1 MGRDFSIE
9 GCDLCSKGPSA
20 IAFDTLKGY
29 LKNVKGFRK
38 GPEVDADSPM
48 YIKKPK
54 LALAIM
60 SLDNFLDNV
69 RYKEY
74 DEEAKVN
81 YLKKYDWLNYCS
93 FEEFVDDVECV
104 RETFVRA
111 LIEAVASKEKML
123 SVSYS

>member
-1 MGRDFSIE
+1 MGRDFSIN

-20 IAFDTLKGY
+20 IAFDTIKGHLKNIKGY
-29 LKNVKGFRK
+29 RK
-38 GPEVDADSPM
+38 AEGVDADYPM
-48 YIKKPK
+48 YIKRSK
-54 LALAIM
+54 LALDIM
-60 SLDNFLDNV
+60 VLDNFLDKV
-69 RYKEY
+69 RYKEF

-81 YLKKYDWLNYCS
+81 ALKNWDWLNYCS

-111 LIEAVASKEKML
+111 LIEAVATKEKIL